1 MGSGQIPAM
10 ERVREC
16 SDSILASAD
25 SCCGSPTIAIT
36 VQTTRKQVTKHALN
50 SYLPEINKNIQNKT
64 IRSACWIIGPVNK
77 PDLFEL
83 KIELFSD
90 NNCHRIGSENLPLR
104 NTAGNKNV
112 NPGILDP
119 LSPTD
124 WEKSPRNLTC
134 DEGPFISL
142 TRHFSQ
148 LSGQLHHIERFF
160 QEPVGSEFRYRIP
173 AFICTPVAQ
182 NHNLQQRVYLF

>member
-1 MGSGQIPAM
+1 M

-25 SCCGSPTIAIT
+25 SCCGSPTAAIT

-83 KIELFSD
+83 KIEFFLTIIVIGLDQITFLF
-90 NNCHRIGSENLPLR
+90 
-104 NTAGNKNV
+104 A
-112 NPGILDP
+112 
-119 LSPTD
+119 
-124 WEKSPRNLTC
+124 
-134 DEGPFISL
+134 
-142 TRHFSQ
+142 
-148 LSGQLHHIERFF
+148 
-160 QEPVGSEFRYRIP
+160 IP
-173 AFICTPVAQ
+173 PETKT
-182 NHNLQQRVYLF
+182 